1 MTRGSYWTIRVSE
14 DCTTD
19 LSENWSMCILLFVTD
34 DSMLDNAFFQ
44 YIGGIE
50 GNYFIRV
57 LDLDI
62 DDDNELNYPLIMSHS
77 SYYDSGKLSSMQN

>member
-1 MTRGSYWTIRVSE
+1 
-14 DCTTD
+14 
-19 LSENWSMCILLFVTD
+19 MCILLFVTD

-77 SYYDSGKLSSMQN
+77 FQLSTLCLVLFVSKNIGYLCELIHL